1 LAVLFGRFPLDA
13 PSNLTYWDLLR
24 LICDEDSPE
33 PGDAFSS
40 ELNMFINSCLGK
52 DPHDRPSV
60 VMLLQHPWF
69 LTNSSV
75 LTAWKKSRRNTFVAS
90 DLIVLDSDEDKP
102 VEDDRGITARSDL
115 DSVDGQ
121 SRLSKLTERTK
132 SKNRSNSRTESE
144 LYDSTA
150 AGSGSGYGSNAVC
163 FGRGEVPPSEYEE
176 DDVMT
181 AVRLEHL
188 QRILEKTDRRYDQM
202 VAMYRREKQKRLSGG
217 EEGGIGRS
225 SRMADRSSFHSMRSS
240 RSFLKAP
247 SDPLIPLPNL
257 YAPQGR
263 RKWHHLAHQLHLP
276 REVITNTAANIIN
289 QKYFAKSEI

>member
-1 LAVLFGRFPLDA
+1 
-13 PSNLTYWDLLR
+13 LR

-40 ELNMFINSCLGK
+40 ELNMFINSCLCK
-52 DPHDRPSV
+52 DPHDRPTV
-60 VMLLQHPWF
+60 IMLLQHPWF
-69 LTNSSV
+69 LTNQSV
-75 LTAWKKSRRNTFVAS
+75 LTAWKKSRRTTFVAS
-90 DLIVLDSDEDKP
+90 DLIVLDSDEEKP
-102 VEDDRGITARSDL
+102 VEEDVRVTARSDL

-121 SRLSKLTERTK
+121 SRLSKLTERTR

-144 LYDSTA
+144 YE
-150 AGSGSGYGSNAVC
+150 GYGYGSNAVC

-188 QRILEKTDRRYDQM
+188 QRILEKTDHRYDQM
-202 VAMYRREKQKRLSGG
+202 VAMYRREKQMRLSGG
-217 EEGGIGRS
+217 EEGGIGKS
-225 SRMADRSSFHSMRSS
+225 SRMAERSSFHSMRSS

-247 SDPLIPLPNL
+247 NDPLIPLPNL
-257 YAPQGR
+257 YAQQGK

-289 QKYFAKSEI
+289 QKYFAKTEI